1 MFETYYLCTN
11 EHICA
16 LIEENLIIS
25 IGNSIKTS
33 NFAEILRKV
42 APSSVYEQTKFV
54 LSILIDKKHV

>member
-25 IGNSIKTS
+25 IGYSIKTS
-33 NFAEILRKV
+33 IFAEIPRKV
-42 APSSVYEQTKFV
+42 APSSVYDQTKIF
-54 LSILIDKKHV
+54 